1 MRSLCRV
8 GRRSG
13 GTRPLLLSRA
23 SPGSSVGAIKP
34 RQTAVGASAYPERIA
49 DRGEN
54 DAVCETSQANVRDSK
69 MRAVSV
75 MRMLLLVLA
84 LALALVLSACKRN
97 DPPAAQSGQAGAN
110 KPPPPSVTVAPARS
124 ARVPVTVELPG
135 RVNPLRV
142 AQVRARVDGIVLK
155 REFREGAEV
164 RDGQRL
170 FKIDPAPYQANLE
183 SAQASLLRAQ
193 ANVRAQ
199 ELQAGRYQQLV
210 ASNAVSR
217 QDYDNA
223 VAAQGQASAD
233 VASSRASVRS
243 ARINLGYTDVAAP
256 ITGRVGIAS
265 VTEGAY
271 VQAGQATLMATVQ
284 QIDPIYV
291 DLNQSSVHGLRLR
304 QDLAAGRVQTAGPNR
319 ARVEL
324 ILEDGS
330 RYPIAGTLQFSD
342 VTVDPGT
349 GSVRVRTIVPNPNHV
364 LLPGMF
370 VRARVEEGM
379 VDALLVPQAGVSHDP
394 QGRATVLVVGAD
406 GKVVSKTIQADTTQ
420 GADWVVTGGLDEG
433 DRVIVS
439 GIQNVK
445 PGALVRV
452 AAGPSAP
459 ARARAATTASAAG
472 PPASA
477 R

>member
-1 MRSLCRV
+1 MGSAEHRKR
-8 GRRSG
+8 
-13 GTRPLLLSRA
+13 SRA
-23 SPGSSVGAIKP
+23 ALAAG
-34 RQTAVGASAYPERIA
+34 
-49 DRGEN
+49 
-54 DAVCETSQANVRDSK
+54 
-69 MRAVSV
+69 
-75 MRMLLLVLA
+75 LWLA
-84 LALALVLSACKRN
+84 LPLSACKRN
-97 DPPAAQSGQAGAN
+97 DPPAAQTATA
-110 KPPPPSVTVAPARS
+110 KTPPPTVTVAPARP

-155 REFREGAEV
+155 REFREGADV
-164 RDGQRL
+164 REGQRL

-199 ELQAGRYQQLV
+199 ALQAGRFQKLV

-223 VAAQGQASAD
+223 LASQGQASAD
-233 VASSRASVRS
+233 VASGHASVRS
-243 ARINLGYTDVAAP
+243 AGINLGYTDVTAP
-256 ITGRVGIAS
+256 ITGRVGIAV

-291 DLNQSSVHGLRLR
+291 DLTQSSVQGLRLR
-304 QDLAAGRVQTAGPNR
+304 QDLAPGRVQTAGPNR
-319 ARVEL
+319 ARVSL

-330 RYPIAGTLQFSD
+330 RYPIPGTLQFSD
-342 VTVDPGT
+342 VTVDPAT
-349 GSVRVRTIVPNPNHV
+349 GSVRVRTLVPNPDHV

-379 VDALLVPQAGVSHDP
+379 VDALLVPQAGVGHDP
-394 QGRATVLVVGAD
+394 QGQATALVVGPD
-406 GKVVSKTIQADTTQ
+406 NKVVARTIQAESIE
-420 GADWVVTGGLDEG
+420 GADWVVTGGLSEG
-433 DRVIVS
+433 ERVIVS
-439 GIQNVK
+439 GIQKVK
-445 PGALVRV
+445 PGAPVRV
-452 AAGPSAP
+452 VTATAAP
-459 ARARAATTASAAG
+459 ATASAAG
-472 PPASA
+472 PPAPL

>member
-1 MRSLCRV
+1 
-8 GRRSG
+8 
-13 GTRPLLLSRA
+13 
-23 SPGSSVGAIKP
+23 
-34 RQTAVGASAYPERIA
+34 
-49 DRGEN
+49 
-54 DAVCETSQANVRDSK
+54 
-69 MRAVSV
+69 
-75 MRMLLLVLA
+75 MRMLRFALLSALALPLVLA
-84 LALALVLSACKRN
+84 LSGCKRN
-97 DPPAAQSGQAGAN
+97 GPPSAQAAAA
-110 KPPPPSVTVAPARS
+110 KPPPPSVTVAPARA

-155 REFREGAEV
+155 RAFREGADV
-164 RDGQRL
+164 REGQRL
-170 FKIDPAPYQANLE
+170 FKIDPAPYQASLE
-183 SAQASLLRAQ
+183 SAQASLLRAE

-199 ELQAGRYQQLV
+199 ELQAERFQKLV
-210 ASNAVSR
+210 ASNAVSH

-223 VAAQGQASAD
+223 VASQGQASAD
-233 VASSRASVRS
+233 VASGRASVRS

-256 ITGRVGIAS
+256 ITGRVGIAA

-291 DLNQSSVHGLRLR
+291 DLNQSSVQGLRLR

-319 ARVEL
+319 ARVNL

-349 GSVRVRTIVPNPNHV
+349 GSVTVRTIVPNPNHV

-370 VRARVEEGM
+370 VRARVEEGL

-394 QGRATVLVVGAD
+394 QGQATALVVGKD
-406 GKVVSKTIQADTTQ
+406 DKVVAKKIQAATTQ

-439 GIQNVK
+439 GIQKVK
-445 PGALVRV
+445 PGAPVRIAAHV
-452 AAGPSAP
+452 ATP
-459 ARARAATTASAAG
+459 ALTPAARPAATTASAAG
-472 PPASA
+472 PLAPA